1 MLQPEQL
8 CGIVKKHY
16 PNANVD
22 LIAKAYT
29 FSQKA
34 HSEQKRASGEPYFLH
49 PLAVAEI
56 LATLKLDVHSVVTGL
71 LHDTLEDT
79 EVSHSDI
86 YNNFGPE
93 ITSLVDG
100 VTKLTRIEAQ
110 SEKTQQAEN
119 FRKLLLA
126 MSSDIRVLLV
136 KLVDRLHNM
145 RTLYHITDPNKRR
158 RIAKE
163 SLDIYCPLAERIGIN
178 KIKEELAEIA
188 FKELHADAHTSIHA
202 RLTAIKNENQTTNLA
217 EQIIAHLHE
226 KIAKHDLKSKIIGRE
241 KSIYSIWRKMQKKE
255 IAFEQLSD
263 ILAFRVVVDNTTDC
277 YRVLGAFHQEFS
289 VVPGS
294 FKDYIST
301 PKRNGYQSIHTV
313 VYGPYHHKIEVQIRT
328 RKMHEFA
335 EHGLAAHWRYKQ
347 NENEEAHN
355 TSGHQYSWIRSLLDI
370 LDTAK
375 GLDEFLEHTKL
386 EMFQD
391 QVFCFTPKGQLISL
405 PGGSTP
411 VDFAYAIHSDV
422 GDKTVGCKINGRP
435 LPLRT
440 KLNNGDQVEILTDLK
455 RHPSPTWEQFVVTG
469 KARSAIRRFIKRTHK
484 KEFIIL
490 GKKLLQK
497 AFLKKDI
504 SFSEEILKYIVQN
517 FKMLTVE
524 DLFFIIGEGKITT
537 RCIIQSLEDKVNSI
551 DKDIHRKP
559 TNTPPIVIKN
569 MIPGMAI
576 NFSACCHPIP
586 GDKII
591 GVITSG
597 KGLAVHTTDCE
608 IAVFDRNPEHITDL
622 SWELYLNSETRF
634 VVRLK
639 LVIINK
645 IGSLT
650 EAFSAF
656 SSKQSNL
663 INFKV
668 TNRNESFW
676 EMFIDFEVRDR
687 AHLDE
692 ILVTLNTLPSITQV
706 ERP

>member
-1 MLQPEQL
+1 MLQPEEL

-16 PNANVD
+16 PNADVA
-22 LIAKAYT
+22 LIAKAYD

-34 HSEQKRASGEPYFLH
+34 HSQQKRASGEPYFLH

-56 LATLKLDVHSVVTGL
+56 LASLKLDVHSVITGL
-71 LHDTLEDT
+71 LHDTIEDT
-79 EVSHSDI
+79 DVTHTDI

-100 VTKLTRIEAQ
+100 VTKLTRIEVQ

-145 RTLYHITDPNKRR
+145 RTLYHIVDPKKRK

-163 SLDIYCPLAERIGIN
+163 SLDIYCPLAERLGIN
-178 KIKEELAEIA
+178 QIKEELAEIA
-188 FKELHADAHTSIHA
+188 FKELHSDAHASIHSRLTSI
-202 RLTAIKNENQTTNLA
+202 RNENQTTDLA
-217 EQIIAHLHE
+217 AQIIAHLHE
-226 KIAKHDLKSKIIGRE
+226 KIAKHDLSSKIIGRE

-263 ILAFRVVVDNTTDC
+263 IVAFRVIVHTVSDC
-277 YRVLGAFHQEFS
+277 YKVLGAFHQEFA

-301 PKRNGYQSIHTV
+301 PKQNGYQSIHTV

-355 TSGHQYSWIRSLLDI
+355 TTGHQYSWIRSLLDI

-391 QVFCFTPKGQLISL
+391 QVFCFTPKGRLISL
-405 PGGSTP
+405 PTGSTP

-422 GDKTVGCKINGRP
+422 GDKTMGCKINGRA

-440 KLNNGDQVEILTDLK
+440 VLNNGDQVEILTDMK

-469 KARSAIRRFIKRTHK
+469 KARAAIRRFIKKTHK
-484 KEFIIL
+484 KEFISL

-497 AFLKKDI
+497 AFLKEDI
-504 SFSEEILKYIVQN
+504 PFSEEILKYIVQK
-517 FKMLTVE
+517 FKTPTLE
-524 DLFFIIGEGKITT
+524 DLFFIVGEGKITT
-537 RCIIQSLEDKVNSI
+537 RSIIQSLEDKVTLAAQDVHRNS
-551 DKDIHRKP
+551 
-559 TNTPPIVIKN
+559 TNISPIVIKN

-591 GVITSG
+591 GVITHG

-608 IAVFDRNPEHITDL
+608 VATFDRDPEHITDL
-622 SWELYLNSETRF
+622 SWEPYLNSETRF
-634 VVRLK
+634 IVRLK

-645 IGSLT
+645 VGSLT
-650 EAFSAF
+650 QALSAF

-676 EMFIDFEVRDR
+676 EMFMDFEVKDR
-687 AHLDE
+687 GHLDE
-692 ILVTLNTLPSITQV
+692 ILVTLNTLPAITQV
-706 ERP
+706 ERV